1 MHLSIQ
7 KRDGDKGKWVEEL
20 NNELVCEGRE
30 LHSCIL
36 GPSEGGF
43 CQVLTMLEPRA
54 ARMIGCRTFAGEY
67 AGRVARCRGMV
78 GDWRYGIRV
87 VPRT

>member
-1 MHLSIQ
+1 MNWCVRAENCTHVYLAS
-7 KRDGDKGKWVEEL
+7 
-20 NNELVCEGRE
+20 
-30 LHSCIL
+30 
-36 GPSEGGF
+36 SEGGF

-87 VPRT
+87 VRT